1 MWEGVRLNQGPE
13 QKIENDQLH
22 ADEMRHHRHD
32 QNVLRK
38 RRGGDDRLID
48 HEKKLDEPRWTHN

>member
-1 MWEGVRLNQGPE
+1 MRLNQGPE

-22 ADEMRHHRHD
+22 ADELRHHRHD
-32 QNVLRK
+32 QNVLRM
-38 RRGGDDRLID
+38 RRGGDDRWID